1 MGTKTCSKCKVELPL
16 ENFCNDSKSK
26 DGKQSNCKSCKSKW
40 MSNYYKENPEK
51 RPKRKKEKNLE
62 RYYKNKVNMNFSRR
76 MRKSL
81 NGLKNGMSWESLVGY
96 TIIDLKEHL
105 EKQFTDGMTWEN
117 YGEWHIDHVK
127 PICKF
132 NINSVDCE
140 DFKTCWSLDN
150 LQPLWAI
157 DNLKKG
163 GNLE

>member
-1 MGTKTCSKCKVELPL
+1 MEQKICSKCKLEQNI
-16 ENFCNDSKSK
+16 ENFCKDSKSK
-26 DGKQSNCKSCKSKW
+26 DGRQSNCKSCKAIQIRE
-40 MSNYYKENPEK
+40 YYKLNPNK
-51 RPKRKKEKNLE
+51 RPKRKKEKSLE
-62 RYYKNKVNMNFSRR
+62 KYYKNKVNMNFSRR

-81 NGLKNGMSWESLVGY
+81 NSLKNGMSWESLVGY

>member
-1 MGTKTCSKCKVELPL
+1 
-16 ENFCNDSKSK
+16 
-26 DGKQSNCKSCKSKW
+26 
-40 MSNYYKENPEK
+40 
-51 RPKRKKEKNLE
+51 
-62 RYYKNKVNMNFSRR
+62 
-76 MRKSL
+76 
-81 NGLKNGMSWESLVGY
+81 MSWELLVGY
-96 TIIDLKEHL
+96 TIIDLKKHL

-117 YGEWHIDHVK
+117 YGKWHIDHVK